1 MPAEFAA
8 RLRAEG
14 LLLDSLGTH
23 LLLELGK
30 CDEELLDDI
39 DYVENAMVGAASEA
53 GATIIAQ
60 SFHKFDPR
68 GITGIVAI
76 AESHLCIHTWPEHRY
91 AAADI
96 FTCGRSFRPNRAAEL
111 IIQRL
116 RCAEPKIKTLKRG
129 LISGA
134 TPATV

>member
-1 MPAEFAA
+1 
-8 RLRAEG
+8 
-14 LLLDSLGTH
+14 
-23 LLLELGK
+23 LLLELSK
-30 CDEELLDDI
+30 CDEELLDDL
-39 DYVENAMVGAASEA
+39 DYIENAMVGAAAEA
-53 GATIIAQ
+53 GATIIGR

-76 AESHLCIHTWPEHRY
+76 AESHLSIHTWPEHGY

-96 FTCGRSFRPNRAAEL
+96 FTCGRSFRPEKAAEL

-116 RCAEPKIKTLKRG
+116 RCADPTVQTLKRG

-134 TPATV
+134 TPAAV